1 MDTRIV
7 CNDGEWAIL
16 HEGTTSRTVTSSSS
30 TISVIHDLPA
40 DTEYYRHGWTSWSP
54 TSWWHLDHN
63 PWRVWNNPERTLTA
77 EDAVTDSE
85 ELHRSY
91 MVTCL
96 NVGKD
101 VSLLVG
107 SLGHYSGLL
116 TFLPGQIC
124 GTPLDQESTD
134 HADTRE
140 CGESGRVSGW
150 FLMIGPERECWDA
163 YTEALARSTVDDAFR
178 PPRPSSAVWSSWY
191 SWFEEVTQRLIEDEI
206 MPAARNGYDVIQIDD
221 GWEKAVGWWEP
232 NSDFPAGMSSLARS
246 IRAAGMKPGLW
257 IAPLIATRD
266 APIVSEHPEYFV
278 HTRDGR
284 LAIAGHNWGQPYF
297 SLDVTHP
304 GARRWLVEAI
314 TRINGWGYVHLKLDF
329 LNAGA
334 IEGVR
339 HLDIPRE
346 VAYRTALQLI
356 RSAAPHA
363 FLLASGA
370 VIAPSLGL
378 VDSVRVGPDTA
389 PYWDNTERHRDPSGP
404 AMRNAMR
411 NSLARFWLKSLVGID
426 PDVAYARTR
435 GSLLSPQ
442 ANAMTRYLSVICD
455 DFSCSDPD
463 AWLTDEERAS
473 LRQTCAEMGE
483 GARRPTVIRE
493 SRYVFT
499 IDGARVDFEP
509 WINPR
514 GRISDRLLIK

>member
-1 MDTRIV
+1 MDIRIV

-16 HEGTTSRTVTSSSS
+16 HDGTTSRTVTSGSS
-30 TISVIHDLPA
+30 TISVAHDLPA

-54 TSWWHLDHN
+54 TAWWRLNRD

-96 NVGKD
+96 SVSED
-101 VSLLVG
+101 VSLLIG

-116 TFLPGQIC
+116 TFLPGQIR

-134 HADTRE
+134 HADTRD

-163 YTEALARSTVDDAFR
+163 YAEALAGSTADDAFHQ
-178 PPRPSSAVWSSWY
+178 PHPSSAVWSSWY
-191 SWFEEVTQRLIEDEI
+191 SWFEEITQRTIEDEI

-232 NSDFPAGMSSLARS
+232 NGDFPAGMASLAAS
-246 IRAAGMKPGLW
+246 IRGAGMTPGLW
-257 IAPLIATRD
+257 IAPLIATRGT
-266 APIVSEHPEYFV
+266 PIVSEHPEYFV

-284 LAIAGHNWGQPYF
+284 LAVAGHNWGQHYF

-304 GARRWLVEAI
+304 GARRWLMDTI
-314 TRINGWGYVHLKLDF
+314 TRVNGWGYAHLKLDF

-356 RSAAPHA
+356 RSAAPDA
-363 FLLASGA
+363 FILASGA
-370 VIAPSLGL
+370 VVAPSLGL
-378 VDSVRVGPDTA
+378 VDSIRVGPDTA
-389 PYWDNTERHRDPSGP
+389 PYWDNTDRHRDPSGP
-404 AMRNAMR
+404 AMRNALR
-411 NSLARFWLKSLVGID
+411 NSLARTWLKSLVGID

-442 ANAMTRYLSVICD
+442 ANAMTRYLSIVCD

-473 LRQTCAEMGE
+473 VRQTCAEMGTR
-483 GARRPTVIRE
+483 ARRPTVIQD

-499 IDGARVDFEP
+499 INGMRIDFEP
-509 WINPR
+509 WIDPR
-514 GRISDRLLIK
+514 GRISDRLLVK

>member
-54 TSWWHLDHN
+54 TSWWHLDHD

-191 SWFEEVTQRLIEDEI
+191 SWFEEVTQRHIEDEI

-232 NSDFPAGMSSLARS
+232 NSDFPAGMASLARS

-266 APIVSEHPEYFV
+266 APFP
-278 HTRDGR
+278 
-284 LAIAGHNWGQPYF
+284 
-297 SLDVTHP
+297 
-304 GARRWLVEAI
+304 
-314 TRINGWGYVHLKLDF
+314 
-329 LNAGA
+329 
-334 IEGVR
+334 
-339 HLDIPRE
+339 
-346 VAYRTALQLI
+346 
-356 RSAAPHA
+356 
-363 FLLASGA
+363 
-370 VIAPSLGL
+370 
-378 VDSVRVGPDTA
+378 
-389 PYWDNTERHRDPSGP
+389 NTPNISC
-404 AMRNAMR
+404 
-411 NSLARFWLKSLVGID
+411 
-426 PDVAYARTR
+426 TR
-435 GSLLSPQ
+435 GTDASRSQATTGGSP
-442 ANAMTRYLSVICD
+442 TS
-455 DFSCSDPD
+455 P
-463 AWLTDEERAS
+463 
-473 LRQTCAEMGE
+473 
-483 GARRPTVIRE
+483 
-493 SRYVFT
+493 
-499 IDGARVDFEP
+499 
-509 WINPR
+509 
-514 GRISDRLLIK
+514 